1 MPKTEKSDQP
11 GLSEG
16 NIGAATGLKRRWL
29 LNVGLLVLIG
39 TLASILVYRSGQE
52 KQVVVPPLTM
62 LSANTIAHIRIER
75 SGQPDIV
82 LEKTGSDW
90 KITAP
95 LQARANLFNV
105 ENLMRVLSAPSGTR
119 FPAVA
124 TELAKF
130 DLDKPQARVW
140 FENNE
145 IDFGALHPLNN
156 QVYVLYKNEV
166 VLIPG
171 YLLAG
176 AIYPYNNYI
185 DSRLFGE
192 DRQFT
197 SLKLPSFALTLKD
210 GVWQRQPPDKQLT
223 SDQINDF
230 ASDWQNARAL
240 SVDKYSGKGPLDEI
254 EIASTRGGKDEK
266 LRLDIL
272 AYKPDFVLHRKDEN
286 LEYHFTEET
295 GKHLL
300 NLPTK
305 E

>member
-16 NIGAATGLKRRWL
+16 NIGAAAGLKRRWL
-29 LNVGLLVLIG
+29 LNIGLLALIG
-39 TLASILVYRSGQE
+39 ALAWVLVYRSGQE
-52 KQVVVPPLTM
+52 KQVSAPPLTT
-62 LSANTIAHIRIER
+62 LSANSVAHIRIER
-75 SGQPDIV
+75 PGQPAIV
-82 LEKTGSDW
+82 LEKAGSDW

-105 ENLMRVLSAPSGTR
+105 ENLMRVLSAPGETR
-119 FPAVA
+119 IPAVA

-130 DLDKPQARVW
+130 GLEQPQSRVW
-140 FENNE
+140 FENDE
-145 IDFGALHPLNN
+145 IAFGALHPLNN

-171 YLLAG
+171 YHLAG
-176 AIYPYNNYI
+176 ATYPYNNYI

-192 DRQFT
+192 DRKFT
-197 SLKLPSFALTLKD
+197 SLKLPNFTLTLKD
-210 GVWQRQPPDKQLT
+210 GIWQRHPPDKQLT

-230 ASDWQNARAL
+230 ASEWQNARAL
-240 SVDKYSGKGPLDEI
+240 SVDKYSGKEALDEI
-254 EIASTRGGKDEK
+254 ETTSTRDGKDEK
-266 LRLDIL
+266 LQLGIL
-272 AYKPDFVLHRKDEN
+272 AYKPDFVLHRQDEN

-300 NLPTK
+300 SLPSK